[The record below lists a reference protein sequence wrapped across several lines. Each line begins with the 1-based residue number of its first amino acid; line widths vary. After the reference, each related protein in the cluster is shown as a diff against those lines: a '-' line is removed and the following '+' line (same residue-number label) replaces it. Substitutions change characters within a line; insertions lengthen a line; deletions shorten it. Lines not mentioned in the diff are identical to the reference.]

1 MGLSALLELDL
12 PPKIKAKME
21 AAMTQKNAKE
31 LYFQRL
37 LEEKINKRGLACKQ

>member
-12 PPKIKAKME
+12 PPKIKAKIE
-21 AAMTQKNAKE
+21 ATMTQKNAKE

-37 LEEKINKRGLACKQ
+37 LEEKNQ